1 MRRVIPFMI
10 SLVLLLSLTACAV
23 ERDGGSGAVQNNDSE
38 NQQATDISETL
49 VIPDEPEETMF
60 YAHIGGNIL
69 EIKLERNSSSEA
81 FLSLLA
87 EGDITVDMHDYGI
100 PREEIFVIT
109 KLYPNQ
115 FSDPEAAIEMALN
128 KLDIGYID
136 MMLLH
141 HPGTDDV
148 C

>member
-1 MRRVIPFMI
+1 M
-10 SLVLLLSLTACAV
+10 
-23 ERDGGSGAVQNNDSE
+23 QNNDSE